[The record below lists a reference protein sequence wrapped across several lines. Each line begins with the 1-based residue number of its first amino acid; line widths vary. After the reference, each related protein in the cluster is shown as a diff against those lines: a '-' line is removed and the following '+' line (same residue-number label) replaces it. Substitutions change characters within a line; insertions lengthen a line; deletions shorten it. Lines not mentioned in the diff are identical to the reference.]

1 MKKSYTILAALLLTA
16 ITFAQAPEGFNYQAV
31 VKDAA
36 GDIMVSTTIGVQ
48 VQLRETSIAGSVIYT
63 ETHSPTT
70 NANGVFNLIVGQ
82 GTSTDTFNTIDWAND
97 LHFLEISMDITNGS
111 AYVSVGTTQ
120 LMSVPYAVQAA
131 TAATATTLP
140 NGIDQGYIEA
150 LEARIAALDTRLTAL
165 EPLPTANVGDLR
177 AGGVVFWV
185 DPADNTRG
193 LVCALS
199 DYATRVAWGCS
210 GANLP
215 SVPDVINFPPVGPGT
230 EIGDGITN
238 TNGILTDCPTAPAAL
253 AARSLGPEWFLPSA
267 KALNEMILH
276 RAIINATAST
286 NGGANFTDN
295 FYWSST
301 EADYGNAWLQNFAN
315 GYQLYY
321 GKDYPFNVRAVRA
334 F

>member
-36 GDIMVSTTIGVQ
+36 GDIMMSTTIGVQ

-131 TAATATTLP
+131 TATTLP

-150 LEARIAALDTRLTAL
+150 LEARIAALDTRLTVL
-165 EPLPTANVGDLR
+165 EPLPPANVGDLR

-199 DYATRVAWGCS
+199 DYATSVAWGCS

-267 KALNEMILH
+267 KELNEMYLR

-286 NGGANFTDN
+286 NGGANFTTN
-295 FYWSST
+295 YYLSST
-301 EADYGNAWLQNFAN
+301 EYGSINEWVQNFN
-315 GYQLYY
+315 DGFQIDG
-321 GKDYPFNVRAVRA
+321 GKSNTSSVRAVRA